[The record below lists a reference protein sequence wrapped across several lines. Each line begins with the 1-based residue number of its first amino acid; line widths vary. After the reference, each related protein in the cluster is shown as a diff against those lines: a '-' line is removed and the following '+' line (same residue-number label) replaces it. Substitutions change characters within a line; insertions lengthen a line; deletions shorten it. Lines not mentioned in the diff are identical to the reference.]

1 MTALADLATLCLFL
15 TISPS
20 VRESAIMVSRGDL
33 REAESFRQF
42 HASAS
47 AIQREAILWLHAS
60 IPAIFEP
67 ARPDYSHCLRK
78 VHKRNFQFNFNA

>member
-15 TISPS
+15 TVSPS
-20 VRESAIMVSRGDL
+20 VRESAVLVSRGDL

-47 AIQREAILWLHAS
+47 AIQREAVLWLHAS
-60 IPAIFEP
+60 VPAIFEP
-67 ARPDYSHCLRK
+67 TKPDYSHCLRK
-78 VHKRNFQFNFNA
+78 VPFRNLL